1 MSVLPWLPW
10 CNSSSHKV
18 ILSRIPTCIKY
29 QAYIHRPLNYFER
42 DADHAVEFMRQI
54 GHDRFS
60 AVGWS
65 DGGITGLVAASRH
78 PAAVERLAV
87 WGANAHVTDKDMEM
101 LDKVADVAQG
111 WIGLLVE
118 LKTCL

>member
-1 MSVLPWLPW
+1 M
-10 CNSSSHKV
+10 HK
-18 ILSRIPTCIKY
+18 ISNT
-29 QAYIHRPLNYFER
+29 HRPLNYFER
-42 DADHAVEFMRQI
+42 DADQAVEFMRQI
-54 GHDRFS
+54 GHERFS

-101 LDKVADVAQG
+101 LDKVSDVAQG
-111 WIGLLVE
+111 WAHKSSSSCTRTGLFL
-118 LKTCL
+118 CI